1 MYTRFPST
9 TSTKSSA
16 VAFGRRITTSAFD
29 ILYSLKITLILL
41 WPILARGTVF
51 AMAIPPLSIFRT
63 MIAGGFFNV
72 QSDPKAFEFRFD
84 YFLVTEG
91 FEYVQDDED

>member
-1 MYTRFPST
+1 
-9 TSTKSSA
+9 
-16 VAFGRRITTSAFD
+16 
-29 ILYSLKITLILL
+29 
-41 WPILARGTVF
+41 
-51 AMAIPPLSIFRT
+51 